1 MASLLITILPVV
13 LTFAV
18 ASFRPASKP
27 GAAASLENCTHC

>member
-27 GAAASLENCTHC
+27 GALAAIETCTHC